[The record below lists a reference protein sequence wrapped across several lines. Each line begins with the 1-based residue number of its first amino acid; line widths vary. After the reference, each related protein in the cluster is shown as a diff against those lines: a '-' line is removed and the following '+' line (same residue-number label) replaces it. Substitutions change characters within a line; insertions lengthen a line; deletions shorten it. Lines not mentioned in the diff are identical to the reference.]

1 MSVYHDFKSYFKA
14 LNHYLN
20 TPFKIKNGLGYAVV
34 KGNLIPE
41 EEYWANNSRPLY
53 QVPNVDNPDLQ
64 NIPNEVILK
73 KKGRGRK

>member
-1 MSVYHDFKSYFKA
+1 MIYTNFTDYFKA
-14 LNHYLN
+14 LNNYLSTGGTIIN
-20 TPFKIKNGLGYAVV
+20 GNGFAIVKNQ
-34 KGNLIPE
+34 LIPD

-53 QVPNVDNPDLQ
+53 QMPNVDNPDGQ